1 HGAGHFRFDKARG
14 NGRGTDTVTGQLFG
28 PAHRHRG
35 HTCLGSRVVGLAYV
49 TGARHA
55 GNVDNAAFA
64 AGFDHLGGRFP
75 ATEEHAGQV
84 HVDHRLPLLQ
94 AHALFNHAVFA
105 FYQQGVAQ
113 DAGVVHQAVDAT
125 EILHAL
131 VEGGDHLI
139 FFSNVADIGAGVATG
154 LLAQLHGFVELL
166 LAQVDQSQLG
176 TL

>member
-1 HGAGHFRFDKARG
+1 
-14 NGRGTDTVTGQLFG
+14 
-28 PAHRHRG
+28 
-35 HTCLGSRVVGLAYV
+35 
-49 TGARHA
+49 
-55 GNVDNAAFA
+55 
-64 AGFDHLGGRFP
+64 
-75 ATEEHAGQV
+75 
-84 HVDHRLPLLQ
+84 
-94 AHALFNHAVFA
+94 

-125 EILHAL
+125 EILHDL

-176 TL
+176 TLAGQKGCHATAQTLSAAGDGDHCIFKIHTDPSLRLTRVGKPGVVQGFRSEEHTSELQSRENLVCRLLLEKKNKLTTTITLP